1 MAMDIEG
8 MSVQQLIYLVTDV
21 DQPEGKD
28 NMLLH
33 MEISD
38 RIKGSSAK

>member
-1 MAMDIEG
+1 MAMDIES
-8 MSVQQLIYLVTDV
+8 MSISDLIDLVTDV

-38 RIKGSSAK
+38 RIKNNSTK